1 MPVSR
6 KADQVR
12 GAKCRAV
19 ADKAKSGLG
28 VRSAEMS
35 PIKRTRV
42 RGAKCRDVADKAVLM
57 VQSAEPLLALLT
69 RLRKTSTR
77 SLYAGRG
84 RGDNLVGDAKRG
96 CMRRV

>member
-1 MPVSR
+1 MSPTKVKS
-6 KADQVR
+6 VR
-12 GAKCRAV
+12 GARCRDV

-28 VRSAEMS
+28 APR
-35 PIKRTRV
+35 
-42 RGAKCRDVADKAVLM
+42 CRDVADKAVMM
-57 VQSAEPLLALLT
+57 VQSAEPHLALHT

-96 CMRRV
+96 C